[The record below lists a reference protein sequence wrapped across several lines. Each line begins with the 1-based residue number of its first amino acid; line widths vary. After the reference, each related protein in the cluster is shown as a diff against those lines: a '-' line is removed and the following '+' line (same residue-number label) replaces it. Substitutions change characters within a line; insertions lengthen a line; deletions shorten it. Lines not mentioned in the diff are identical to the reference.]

1 MCGRYTNHTPAKIYA
16 QIFNATL
23 DGIETPPRFN
33 IAPSDNVLACRV
45 DADGKRKLVTL
56 KWGLIPF
63 WAKEPKIG
71 YKMINARAET
81 VATKPAFR
89 AAFRHRRCLICADG
103 FYEWKPT
110 KHGKQPYHIRL
121 IGGQPFAFAGLWE
134 HWEREDQT
142 IESCTVIVTD
152 ANELVNPIHDRMP
165 MILSPDDYD
174 RWLDPTNANSS
185 ELQQLLQPFPADEME
200 SYPVGKAVNRA
211 GLDEPRMIEPINN
224 ES

>member
-1 MCGRYTNHTPAKIYA
+1 MCGRFTNHTPAKIYA
-16 QIFNATL
+16 QIFSATL

-45 DADGKRKLVTL
+45 VADGERKLVTL
-56 KWGLIPF
+56 KWGLVPF

-110 KHGKQPYHIRL
+110 KQGKQPYHIRL

-165 MILSPDDYD
+165 VILSPDNYD
-174 RWLDPTNANSS
+174 RWLDPTNTDIS
-185 ELQQLLQPFPADEME
+185 ELQQLLRPFPADEME
-200 SYPVGKAVNRA
+200 SYPVSKAVNRA
-211 GLDEPRMIEPINN
+211 GQDDPRMIEPISND
-224 ES
+224 S